1 MPKNN
6 KPAPPREELMSDRC
20 LTEASSA
27 FERAKVPGQSIL
39 SFNNHVLSGAP
50 LEVTELSQLQRA
62 AAKIN
67 VSPECRNELKE
78 VLGEPVKTPE
88 GEMRRDQRIPPPA
101 PGTKRTLT

>member
-27 FERAKVPGQSIL
+27 FERAKVPGQSIQ

-50 LEVTELSQLQRA
+50 LEVTELSRLQQA
-62 AAKIN
+62 AAKIK
-67 VSPECRNELKE
+67 VSPECRDELKE
-78 VLGEPVKTPE
+78 VLGEPVKAPE
-88 GEMRRDQRIPPPA
+88 AEIRRDQRIPPPA
-101 PGTKRTLT
+101 PGAKRTLT